1 MPGPNT
7 ERLEIVGKI
16 VLLGVLLAASFPYFG
31 KFLNANERPRL
42 LQGMAWIE
50 EGSSAIDGPSARGLD
65 PGIDVA
71 RAPPATGG
79 RLYPNKPPGATVP
92 AAAAFGTLRL
102 AERVAGVEVNLRRYT
117 YMARFFGGCLPT
129 IALAGFAL
137 FHLRRRFELRPVMF
151 AVVVLVLGTP
161 IASYGRLL
169 FGHALAASLLF
180 IGITR
185 LLDAVQSERPVY
197 AAVFGAVAA
206 MAVGVEYLAAFAA
219 LPLAVHLAL
228 VCRVPSKRGTVLAAV
243 VGALVP
249 IGLLAYYQAS
259 VFGSIWAT
267 PYHFV
272 VRDQFA
278 DIHGSGLLGL
288 SWPTTTS
295 MFEHG
300 LSPWGGMAYWCAPL
314 FIAVGGWA
322 WARQRGELS
331 SRDVLAASTLGLFVV
346 LNLGLIQ
353 TGGWRVGPRYL
364 VVALPFMLS
373 GLAFAW
379 KAAQQ
384 RPRLAFAAIVG
395 VVGWS
400 IGVNGLAAGLFPHLI
415 PQGHPLADLLLP
427 LAMNGYGAYG
437 LGPWALLVGS
447 AAAFVFATRPSAR
460 SGWGVWALGLIFAVL
475 IAGTSTALPASPSA
489 EVDLSTVVK
498 IWEPKR
504 GIAPPPSVP
513 L

>member
-7 ERLEIVGKI
+7 ERLEVVGTIVF
-16 VLLGVLLAASFPYFG
+16 LGVLLAASFPYFG

-42 LQGMAWIE
+42 LQGMAWVE
-50 EGSSAIDGPSARGLD
+50 EASSAIDGPSARGLA

-71 RAPPATGG
+71 RAPSALGG

-92 AAAAFGTLRL
+92 AAAAYSALRL
-102 AERVAGVEVNLRRYT
+102 SQRVAGTEITLRRYT
-117 YMARFFGGCLPT
+117 FAARLLGGWLPT
-129 IALAGFAL
+129 MGLAVFGVL
-137 FHLRRRFELRPVMF
+137 HLRRRFDLRPSLF
-151 AVVVLVLGTP
+151 AVVVLVLATP

-169 FGHALAASLLF
+169 FGHTLAACLLF
-180 IGITR
+180 VGTTR
-185 LLDAVQSERPVY
+185 LIDAIKKGRSLH
-197 AAVFGAVAA
+197 AAIFGGVAA

-219 LPLAVHLAL
+219 IPLGVWILLAV
-228 VCRVPSKRGTVLAAV
+228 RDPSRRPAAAASV
-243 VGALVP
+243 AGALIP
-249 IGLLAYYQAS
+249 IGLLAFYQAS
-259 VFGSIWAT
+259 VFGSMWAT

-278 DIHGSGLLGL
+278 AVHETGLLGL
-288 SWPTTTS
+288 SLPTTTS

-314 FIAVGGWA
+314 FVAALGWA
-322 WARQRGELS
+322 WAHRNGEL
-331 SRDVLAASTLGLFVV
+331 RGPEFLAASTLGLFVL

-373 GLAFAW
+373 GLGFAW
-379 KAAQQ
+379 KAAAQQ
-384 RPRLAFAAIVG
+384 RLVLAAIVG

-400 IGVNGLAAGLFPHLI
+400 VGVNALAASLFPHVI

-427 LAMNGYGAYG
+427 LAMGGYAAYG
-437 LGPWALLVGS
+437 LGPWFALGASLVL
-447 AAAFVFATRPSAR
+447 FVYVTRPMER
-460 SGWGVWALGLIFAVL
+460 SDWSVWGLGLAFAGL
-475 IAGTSTALPASPSA
+475 IGGASMSLPSSPTA
-489 EVDLSTVVK
+489 EIDLVTIMK
-498 IWEPKR
+498 IWEPKG
-504 GIAPPPSVP
+504 GIAPPTSTP